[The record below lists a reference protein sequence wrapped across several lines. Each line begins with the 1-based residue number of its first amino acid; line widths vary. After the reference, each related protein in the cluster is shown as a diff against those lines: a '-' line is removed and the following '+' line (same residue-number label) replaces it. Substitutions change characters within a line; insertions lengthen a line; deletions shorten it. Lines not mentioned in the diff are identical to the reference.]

1 MVHSDFFE
9 EKDERIETSQD
20 EQEAQDIIEDNDVL
34 EEEKPVRKDR
44 RKNKDEDSGLNE
56 GESRLLQERRKER
69 RRKKIGRT
77 IRWIIIL
84 ALIIFIGYVYSFFK
98 ANARLPWAPEVDL
111 LGTVTVELPVY
122 EEKYQT
128 QIDISGSV
136 QANQTQAVQLRT
148 SGAVT
153 AVLVSEGDQVHKG
166 DLLATVDDTDQKY
179 NLSSIESQIAEA
191 QINGTAKSLEQLLLQ
206 KSKYENQLEYTRAV
220 ASFDGTVISVE
231 VNVGDYSDAGA
242 TLMTIIDSSKLKAT
256 VEVDEVDIQ
265 MLEKGM
271 GAKLTS
277 DAVPGQTIDAVV
289 TYIPRIGRYTTQGIG
304 VVDVEITIDNP
315 PSGLL
320 PGFSFQGVISIE
332 NEQTML
338 MVAQSAVTTSRGVST
353 VQKKMPD
360 GSVQSVVVTV
370 KYLGESLCQILS
382 GDIKAGDTVI
392 QTKTSDGA
400 AESIMGMMGRGP
412 F

>member
-1 MVHSDFFE
+1 
-9 EKDERIETSQD
+9 
-20 EQEAQDIIEDNDVL
+20 
-34 EEEKPVRKDR
+34 
-44 RKNKDEDSGLNE
+44 
-56 GESRLLQERRKER
+56 
-69 RRKKIGRT
+69 
-77 IRWIIIL
+77 
-84 ALIIFIGYVYSFFK
+84 
-98 ANARLPWAPEVDL
+98 
-111 LGTVTVELPVY
+111 LPVY